1 MVSEKGDISN
11 ETNFGPKDG
20 NFEAVLQQIE
30 YQIVES
36 TLKSPLSG
44 FKPDNIRLAHNP
56 SC

>member
-30 YQIVES
+30 YQIVIY
-36 TLKSPLSG
+36 LKA
-44 FKPDNIRLAHNP
+44 K
-56 SC
+56 